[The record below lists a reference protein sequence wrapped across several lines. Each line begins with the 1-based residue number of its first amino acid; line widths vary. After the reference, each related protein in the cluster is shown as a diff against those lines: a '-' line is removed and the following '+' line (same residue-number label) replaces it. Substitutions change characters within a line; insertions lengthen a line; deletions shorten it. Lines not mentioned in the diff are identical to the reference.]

1 MQVWFKFGVAMENPS
16 DLFRRLEKLNAIGA
30 ALSKERDINRL
41 LETILIAAKTITHAD
56 GGTLYRMTEDGKALR
71 FEILR
76 TDSLNIAMGGTTGN
90 TINFPNLPLS
100 KATGEANDSMVAAYA
115 AIHDKTVNIA
125 DAYTEAGFDFSGTR
139 SFDERTGYRS
149 QSFLTVPMKN
159 HEGEIIG
166 VLQLINALDPET
178 RKVRPFASADQSLAE
193 SLASQAAIAL
203 TNRLLI
209 TQLEELFEAFI
220 NLINLAID
228 EKSPYTG
235 GHCQRVPALTMM
247 LADAA
252 DAASEGPL
260 AAFKMD
266 DRDRYELKIAGLLHD
281 CGKVTTPVHVVDKA
295 TKLHTLFDRI
305 HLIDTRFEVLKRDAE
320 IKALRQQLARRGSGD
335 AAAEEATWQSYLE
348 EVRVLDEERDF
359 LRKANVGGE
368 AMKEADQQRVR
379 DIGSRHKWRDV
390 DANEADFLSADEA
403 DNLAIRAGTLT
414 QKEREIINYHIVAT
428 IKMLEQLPWPKHLTK
443 VPEYAGGH
451 HERMDGKGYPK
462 GLTRDQMSLQAR
474 MMGIADIF
482 EALTAK
488 DRPYKPGM
496 KLSQAMGIMAN
507 FRKNGHIDPDLFEV
521 FVRQGVYRRYAEA
534 FLDPG
539 HPSATIQYVFFLF
552 CRPLLSSNLIIIR
565 WWTGNGRGSAV
576 FLPSD
581 DAPCPL
587 PPPPTVF
594 YPHFVGDG
602 NPAIFHPPN
611 PRPPGS
617 LLPPP
622 PNSLL
627 DNSNC
632 LRNFH
637 PVQTRGSHEALTHS
651 GD

>member
-1 MQVWFKFGVAMENPS
+1 MDNPS
-16 DLFRRLEKLNAIGA
+16 DLFRRLEQLNAIGA

-76 TDSLNIAMGGTTGN
+76 TDSLDIAMGGTTGN
-90 TINFPNLPLS
+90 VINFPNLPLS
-100 KATGEANDSMVAAYA
+100 NDKGEANDSMVAAYA

-166 VLQLINALDPET
+166 VLQLINAVDP
-178 RKVRPFASADQSLAE
+178 RSKKVTPFSSADQSLAE

-247 LADAA
+247 LAEAA
-252 DAASEGPL
+252 DATREGPL
-260 AAFKMD
+260 ASFRMD

-295 TKLHTLFDRI
+295 TKLQTLFDRI

-320 IKALRQQLARRGSGD
+320 INALRRQLALRGPAD
-335 AAAEEATWQSYLE
+335 AGADEPIWQNYLE
-348 EVRVLDEERDF
+348 EVRVLDEEREF

-390 DANEADFLSADEA
+390 DAVETEFLSVDEA
-403 DNLAIRAGTLT
+403 DNLSIRAGTLT
-414 QKEREIINYHIVAT
+414 QKEREIINHHIVAT
-428 IKMLEQLPWPKHLTK
+428 IKMLEQLPWPKHLTR

-462 GLTRDQMSLQAR
+462 GLTREQMSLQAR

-521 FVRQGVYRRYAEA
+521 FIKQGVYRSYAEA

-539 HPSATIQYVFFLF
+539 QVDEVDEATILQ
-552 CRPLLSSNLIIIR
+552 
-565 WWTGNGRGSAV
+565 
-576 FLPSD
+576 
-581 DAPCPL
+581 
-587 PPPPTVF
+587 
-594 YPHFVGDG
+594 
-602 NPAIFHPPN
+602 
-611 PRPPGS
+611 PG
-617 LLPPP
+617 
-622 PNSLL
+622 
-627 DNSNC
+627 
-632 LRNFH
+632 
-637 PVQTRGSHEALTHS
+637 
-651 GD
+651 